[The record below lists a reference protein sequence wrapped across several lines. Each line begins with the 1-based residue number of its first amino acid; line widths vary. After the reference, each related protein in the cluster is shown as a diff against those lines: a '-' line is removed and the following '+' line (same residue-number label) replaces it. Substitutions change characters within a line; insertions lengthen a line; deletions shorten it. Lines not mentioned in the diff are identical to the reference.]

1 MANSIYRTITD
12 RATPEAVM
20 LVGMLVVSSYMLVES
35 FAFSYQVALF
45 PRFTAIMTICGVLL
59 LLVRGYLPESVR
71 NAVDDSGSMFDYE
84 EDELVESEEAVTS
97 QAERDGE
104 HGDASPHAERQQA
117 ILVGLLAGYG
127 VVGYAIGLVLATPLF
142 VIAYSALF
150 GIRKRIAA
158 VLLGVAIAIALSFDY
173 ILPVDLMQGGL

>member
-1 MANSIYRTITD
+1 
-12 RATPEAVM
+12 M

-45 PRFTAIMTICGVLL
+45 PRFTAIVTICGVLL
-59 LLVRGYLPESVR
+59 LLARRYLPKSIR
-71 NAVDDSGSMFDYE
+71 DAVEDSGSMFDYE
-84 EDELVESEEAVTS
+84 EDELVESEEATVPR
-97 QAERDGE
+97 AERDGE
-104 HGDASPHAERQQA
+104 QGDALPHAERQQA
-117 ILVGLLAGYG
+117 ILVVLLAGYG
-127 VVGYAIGLVLATPLF
+127 VVGYAIGLMMATPLF

-158 VLLGVAIAIALSFDY
+158 VLLGAAVAIALSFDY